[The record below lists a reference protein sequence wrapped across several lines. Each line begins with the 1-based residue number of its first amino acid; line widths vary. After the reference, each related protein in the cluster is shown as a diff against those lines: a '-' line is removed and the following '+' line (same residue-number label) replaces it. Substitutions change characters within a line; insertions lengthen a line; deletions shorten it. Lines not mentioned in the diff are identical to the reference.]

1 MNLFI
6 KEYLHSEFDDSLVG
20 KYGFFANDESSI
32 QDVVN
37 NVKLYQIVDNNLKN
51 WDKLEEFCNNTYPF
65 WGLHNPGGAKLFYHD
80 PYYYLKEAVV
90 VDGETLEV
98 NIDNVWTE
106 VTDLESFFT
115 NYPNPLPPK
124 QYRTEKN
131 RRIVTHRELAKW
143 LADGKGQVCYSPL
156 NRDVGMCAVY
166 FSYHIGL
173 DDKPVENLLIRSW
186 DDVAWHLPTASYLR
200 LKD

>member
-20 KYGFFANDESSI
+20 KYGFFANDEASI

-37 NVKLYQIVDNNLKN
+37 NVNLKN
-51 WDKLEEFCNNTYPF
+51 WDQLEKFCNNTYPF
-65 WGLHNPGGAKLFYHD
+65 WGLHIPRGTKLFYHD

-115 NYPNPLPPK
+115 NYPNQLPPK

-143 LADGKGQVCYSPL
+143 LADGKGQVRSSSGD
-156 NRDVGMCAVY
+156 NK
-166 FSYHIGL
+166 HICVANFGYAIDL

-200 LKD
+200 LKN

>member
-20 KYGFFANDESSI
+20 KYGFFTNDESSI
-32 QDVVN
+32 QDAVN
-37 NVKLYQIVDNNLKN
+37 NVNLKN
-51 WDKLEEFCNNTYPF
+51 WDLLKEFCNNTYPF
-65 WGLHNPGGAKLFYHD
+65 WGLYNPGGTKLFYHD

-124 QYRTEKN
+124 QYRTEEN

-143 LADGKGQVCYSPL
+143 LAAGKGQVRS
-156 NRDVGMCAVY
+156 
-166 FSYHIGL
+166 FSGDNKHICVANFGYAIDL

-200 LKD
+200 LKN

>member
-20 KYGFFANDESSI
+20 KYGFFANDEASI
-32 QDVVN
+32 QDAVN
-37 NVKLYQIVDNNLKN
+37 NVNLKN
-51 WDKLEEFCNNTYPF
+51 WDQLEKFCNNTYQF
-65 WGLHNPGGAKLFYHD
+65 WGLHNPRGTKLFYHD

-143 LADGKGQVCYSPL
+143 LATGKGQVRSPSGD
-156 NRDVGMCAVY
+156 NK
-166 FSYHIGL
+166 HICVANFGYAIDL
-173 DDKPVENLLIRSW
+173 DDKHVENLLIRSW
-186 DDVAWHLPTASYLR
+186 DDVAWHIPTASYLR
-200 LKD
+200 LKN